1 MTAADHQTAG
11 DEDGRPIVDTIDAFH
26 FGRFFL
32 VQPKGRGHR
41 SGMDA
46 MLLAAMVD
54 AEGPIDVADLGAG
67 AGAAGLGVAARLVEA
82 RVTLVEKSADMLAY
96 AEKTLA
102 LPENAA
108 ISARTRLVAADV
120 TLKGRDRMA
129 AGLPDDLFD
138 HVIMNPP
145 FNHAGDRRAPDGL
158 KAEAHVLQDGLF
170 DAWIRTAGAILK
182 PGGQMSLIA
191 RPESIAE
198 IMTACGR
205 RFGGLEFTMLH
216 PRQGESAIRLLVSGI
231 KGSRARPV
239 FRAPVFMHPE
249 GSHRFLPEVDD
260 LNNGRSAY
268 RRLAPAAKAFQ
279 RRARAPIS
287 V

>member
-1 MTAADHQTAG
+1 MSAILPQMLDI
-11 DEDGRPIVDTIDAFH
+11 DDGKTVIDTIDAFH
-26 FGRFFL
+26 FGRFYL

-54 AEGPIDVADLGAG
+54 AEGPIELADLGAG
-67 AGAAGLGVAARLVEA
+67 AGAAGLGVAARLSEA
-82 RVTLVEKSADMLAY
+82 RVTLIEKSADMIAY

-108 ISARTRLVAADV
+108 VAARARLLAVDV
-120 TLKGRDRMA
+120 TLKGRERVA
-129 AGLPDDLFD
+129 AGLPDDVFD

-198 IMTACGR
+198 IMTACGK
-205 RFGGLEFTMLH
+205 RFGGLEFTMIH
-216 PRQGESAIRLLVSGI
+216 PRQGESAIRLLASGI

-260 LNNGRSAY
+260 LNNGRAAY
-268 RRLAPAAKAFQ
+268 RRLGP
-279 RRARAPIS
+279 RR
-287 V
+287 